1 MSKSPKTSEKIS
13 QNNLVSKFR
22 EALDN
27 MDKNLEEIS
36 AGGKKV
42 FGYFCSYT
50 PIEII
55 HAAGFLPIRIMGGT
69 GRVEHADSLTPN
81 FICPY
86 IRQATERALKG
97 QYDYLSGV
105 IEGYTCDVVCGAVN
119 VWEDNFKG
127 ELYHTIP
134 LPYNDYPED
143 RVFFKAVINE
153 LIEKLGAI
161 GGVVTEDSIA
171 ESLTLYAKIRK
182 SILQLVDL
190 RSEGKLPLSA
200 ADFLVVVQA
209 GFVVPPEDFLKMVQ
223 ELLDLIKDSD
233 NVELSGI
240 PVLIS
245 GSLIEEPKVLD
256 LLEESGGVV
265 IADDLCTGFRNFHP
279 ASGEGE
285 TPIDK
290 VIDRYMNRFPCPS
303 RSRTSVRIPRFLEL
317 VKKSGAK
324 GVVFFFQKFCSPH
337 LADHP
342 PLVEALKEENIPQIV
357 IEMEETGIMEGQ
369 MRTRL
374 EGFFEMLGD

>member
-1 MSKSPKTSEKIS
+1 MSKPPKTSTKNFIAPFK
-13 QNNLVSKFR
+13 NAV
-22 EALDN
+22 DN
-27 MDKNLEEIS
+27 MDENLKAIS

-42 FGYFCSYT
+42 FGYFCTYT

-69 GRVEHADSLTPN
+69 GRVDHADSLTPN

-134 LPYNDYPED
+134 LPYNNYPED

-153 LIEKLGAI
+153 LIEKLEAI
-161 GGVVTEDSIA
+161 GGVVTEESIA
-171 ESLTLYAKIRK
+171 ESLALYTKIRK
-182 SILQLVDL
+182 SMLQLSDL
-190 RSEGKLPLSA
+190 KSEGKLPLSA

-209 GFVVPPEDFLKMVQ
+209 GFVVPPEDFLEMVQ
-223 ELLDLIKDSD
+223 KLSDSINDSD
-233 NVELSGI
+233 KVEQIEQSGI
-240 PVLIS
+240 PVLVS

-256 LLEESGGVV
+256 LLEESGGFVV
-265 IADDLCTGFRNFHP
+265 ADDLCTGFRNFYPH
-279 ASGEGE
+279 SGEGE
-285 TPIDK
+285 TPLDQL
-290 VIDRYMNRFPCPS
+290 IDRYINRFPCPS
-303 RSRTSVRIPRFLEL
+303 RSRTSVRIPKFIEL
-317 VKKSGAK
+317 IKKSGAK
-324 GVVFFFQKFCSPH
+324 GVVFLLQKFCSPH

-342 PLVEALKEENIPQIV
+342 PLVEALKKENIPQII

-374 EGFFEMLGD
+374 EGFFEMLSD